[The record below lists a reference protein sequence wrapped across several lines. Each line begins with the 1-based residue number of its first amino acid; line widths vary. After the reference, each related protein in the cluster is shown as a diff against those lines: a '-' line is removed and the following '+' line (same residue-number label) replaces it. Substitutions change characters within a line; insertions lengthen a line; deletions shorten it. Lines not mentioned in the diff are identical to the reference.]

1 MTWWRTD
8 TTALGITQLLGNF
21 EGKTWRN
28 AVRSEDLSAEAMRYP
43 ISALTVRTRQSTAK
57 KKKHFSSSVQMSP
70 VPLPYVGNCSCTQN
84 KNRKH
89 LPACVALPL
98 VHIQGLSCGL
108 TAHSRWMLC
117 PSSQGQTAP
126 TETKRGHWSTL
137 SSVTAA
143 AWGDLLRKGHCCQT
157 PFTLD

>member
-117 PSSQGQTAP
+117 PRGRLLLLRGKEV
-126 TETKRGHWSTL
+126 TEAHDPVWLQQLWETCSER
-137 SSVTAA
+137 VTAVKHHS
-143 AWGDLLRKGHCCQT
+143 L
-157 PFTLD
+157 